1 MQELFDNFYY
11 IWAKLKNGDEE
22 CKDVEWKRRMHF
34 VLEQLKSGTSLTRR
48 YAIYHG
54 LALGLDLLSLG
65 LVGLCTLSFTHLPL
79 DPLGLRT
86 GGSCALGT
94 FTCTSPNRVVFLWFG
109 VLASLT
115 LLLKT
120 LINLK
125 CLLFSL
131 GLPGLG
137 GRNFLIYASSLQDNS
152 GEKIYHVQT
161 NPALVLLQ
169 AAVLLL
175 RTVFLAPCLWSAAF
189 CKFYA
194 RKFDGPGELIKRV
207 SATTIKLVCRLEL
220 PNKYIINQ
228 G

>member
-1 MQELFDNFYY
+1 MFNYFQELFDNFYY
-11 IWAKLKNGDEE
+11 IWAKLKNGEEE

-34 VLEQLKSGTSLTRR
+34 VLEQLKAGTSLTRR
-48 YAIYHG
+48 YALYHG
-54 LALGLDLLSLG
+54 LALVLDLLGLV
-65 LVGLCTLSFTHLPL
+65 LVGLFTLNFTDLAL

-94 FTCTSPNRVVFLWFG
+94 FSCRTPHRVVFLMFG
-109 VLASLT
+109 LLTSAT

-125 CLLFSL
+125 CLLFCL

-152 GEKIYHVQT
+152 GEKIYHVET
-161 NPALVLLQ
+161 NPAIIIINAALVLL
-169 AAVLLL
+169 
-175 RTVFLAPCLWSAAF
+175 RTIFIAPCQWFTAF

-194 RKFDGPGELIKRV
+194 RKYDGPKELIKRL
-207 SATTIKLVCRLEL
+207 SATTIK
-220 PNKYIINQ
+220 
-228 G
+228 

>member
-54 LALGLDLLSLG
+54 LALSLDLLSLV
-65 LVGLCTLSFTHLPL
+65 LVGLFTLSFTDLPW

-86 GGSCALGT
+86 SGSCALGT
-94 FTCTSPNRVVFLWFG
+94 FRCTMPNKVQFLWFG
-109 VLASLT
+109 LLTSLS

-120 LINLK
+120 LLNLK
-125 CLLFSL
+125 CLLFCL

-137 GRNFLIYASSLQDNS
+137 GRNFLIYASSLEDNS
-152 GEKIYHVQT
+152 GEKIYHVET
-161 NPALVLLQ
+161 NPALILIQ

-175 RTVFLAPCLWSAAF
+175 RTIFLAPCQWFTAF
-189 CKFYA
+189 CKFYG
-194 RKFDGPGELIKRV
+194 RQYDGPKELIKRL
-207 SATTIKLVCRLEL
+207 SATTIK
-220 PNKYIINQ
+220 
-228 G
+228 